1 MSTNT
6 GSYMQGRS
14 CGLLICCMLMALAG
28 NAQFGMEIMPNAKP
42 MDPSV
47 IIYGGSNFNNGI
59 PYNKIQ
65 GSPFWKD
72 EYQLAFLYGDRPGE
86 KWLVRTRLNL
96 NTSEVFFLGK
106 NDEELVAPE
115 GLIQKIIFCRDGDS
129 AKQEAV
135 FRYRYGE
142 ALLINNDKGYYVQLM
157 NAGNYQL
164 LKLDRRPVIT
174 ADSFHIAKRYYF
186 KEEVKYFMQY
196 NNKTAVIKKLTRD
209 NILAWLPGNPATN
222 GWMDQQKINFKKE
235 EDIVRF
241 LDYYNSK
248 K

>member
-1 MSTNT
+1 MKKHTD
-6 GSYMQGRS
+6 SYMP
-14 CGLLICCMLMALAG
+14 GLRCSLLCCWMLIAFAG
-28 NAQFGMEIMPNAKP
+28 SAQFGMEIMPNAKP

-47 IIYGGSNFNNGI
+47 IIYGASNFNNGI
-59 PYNKIQ
+59 PFDKIQ

-72 EYQLAFLYGDRPGE
+72 DYQLAFLYGDRPTE
-86 KWLVRTRLNL
+86 KWLVKTKLNL
-96 NTSEVFFLGK
+96 NTAEVYFLGK
-106 NDEELVAPE
+106 NGEELVAPE
-115 GLIQKIIFCRDGDS
+115 GLVQKIIFCREGDS
-129 AKQEAV
+129 SKPETE
-135 FRYRYGE
+135 FRYKYGE

-157 NAGNYQL
+157 NNGNYQL
-164 LKLDRRPVIT
+164 LKLNTRPVIT

-196 NNKTAVIKKLTRD
+196 NNKTAVVKKLTRD
-209 NILAWLPGNPATN
+209 NILAWLPGNPATED
-222 GWMDQQKINFKKE
+222 WMARQKINFKKE